1 MGDERSGPN
10 PSTGRGTHGGPKG
23 SGDHSLRGEIMGE
36 LFGKES
42 VKLLL
47 SRDTQSHHLY
57 RFNSETPIWI
67 NLVKKMVGDMTRD
80 MKGWRIP
87 VVERA
92 GKPMRSMAKAEPFK
106 VKGDFLSS
114 CIYM

>member
-1 MGDERSGPN
+1 MEHVGDERSGPN

-47 SRDTQSHHLY
+47 SRDTQSSSFVPVQL
-57 RFNSETPIWI
+57 
-67 NLVKKMVGDMTRD
+67 RD
-80 MKGWRIP
+80 SYLDKF
-87 VVERA
+87 
-92 GKPMRSMAKAEPFK
+92 GKENGGRH
-106 VKGDFLSS
+106 D
-114 CIYM
+114 

>member
-1 MGDERSGPN
+1 
-10 PSTGRGTHGGPKG
+10 
-23 SGDHSLRGEIMGE
+23 MGE
-36 LFGKES
+36 LFGMNQ
-42 VKLLL
+42 
-47 SRDTQSHHLY
+47 QSFCSLGIPKVHHLY

-67 NLVKKMVGDMTRD
+67 NLVKKTAGDMTRD